1 MTVLVPMQPD
11 SYARYMQSAEAD
23 YAGDLLAT
31 GLYSDEQA
39 REKACADFRATA
51 PQDYATPDNY
61 FYVVKENEAGVE
73 VGFLWF
79 CIREQYDIRT
89 AFVCVIR
96 IHTEWRRQGHATR
109 ALKALEPEMKALGAS
124 GIELH
129 VFAHNLSAQKL
140 YAKLG
145 YGQTSI
151 YMNKR
156 LEDVI

>member
-1 MTVLVPMQPD
+1 MTALVPMQAE
-11 SYARYMQSAEAD
+11 SYDRYIQSAETD

-31 GLYSDEQA
+31 GLYSEEQA
-39 REKACADFRATA
+39 YEKACADFMATA
-51 PQDYATPDNY
+51 PQGYATPDNY
-61 FYVVKENEAGVE
+61 FFVIRDDEQDHEI
-73 VGFLWF
+73 GFLWF
-79 CIREQYDIRT
+79 CIREQYDIRI

-96 IHTEWRRQGHATR
+96 ILTEWRRQGHATR
-109 ALKALEPEMKALGAS
+109 ALKALEPEIKALGAS

-129 VFAHNLSAQKL
+129 VFAHNLGAQKL